1 MLNAPHTMID
11 ARLAIRAITAG
22 VCALGLLIAGPGN
35 ALAQQPNFFTGF
47 SEPEG
52 PPSDL
57 KPEQLKEVT
66 FKQRLNEP
74 LPLDETFKDE
84 YGRTVRLGQY
94 FNQSRPVVLA
104 FVYYRCPMLCSQVM
118 RGISSSLRALTT
130 MSAGQEFEVV
140 LISFDP
146 RDTPAAALKK
156 KQEHLAQWRAE
167 NTSGGWHMLTGD
179 EAAIERVTKA
189 AGFTY
194 QFDPVT
200 GQFAHVSGVLVATP
214 QGKLHRYFYGVE
226 YSPKELRMALVDSG
240 QGKVGSL
247 IDELLLYCYHYDPE
261 TGRYGATVMNLV
273 RLGGVLTVGAM
284 VAFFVIS
291 RRRDMRTSMEG
302 RV

>member
-1 MLNAPHTMID
+1 M
-11 ARLAIRAITAG
+11 
-22 VCALGLLIAGPGN
+22 LGLLVGLPAG
-35 ALAQQPNFFTGF
+35 ARAQQPNFFTGF
-47 SEPEG
+47 SQPEG

-57 KPEQLKEVT
+57 KPEQLVEVT
-66 FKQRLNEP
+66 FKQRLDEQ
-74 LPLDETFKDE
+74 LPLDETFTDE

-94 FNQSRPVVLA
+94 FNKQRPVILA
-104 FVYYRCPMLCSQVM
+104 FVYYTCPMLCTQVM
-118 RGISSSLRALTT
+118 RGISSSLKALPFT
-130 MSAGQEFEVV
+130 AGIEFDVL

-146 RDTPAAALKK
+146 RDTPADALKK

-167 NTSGGWHMLTGD
+167 NSSGGWHLLTGQ
-179 EAAIERVTKA
+179 EPAIERVTKA

-194 QFDPVT
+194 KFDPVS

-214 QGKLHRYFYGVE
+214 QGTLSRYFYGVE
-226 YSPKELRMALVDSG
+226 YSPKELRMAIVDSG
-240 QGKVGSL
+240 EGKVGSL
-247 IDELLLYCYHYDPE
+247 VDELMLFCFHYDPE

-284 VAFFVIS
+284 VTFFVMM